1 MQTIK
6 AFRNCLVESDVFVF
20 TLGLTE
26 RWINTLNGYEYPICP
41 GTVAGEYSEKYHDFS
56 NLSYIEVYEA
66 LVRTMNKIKSVNKNI
81 KFLFTVSPVPLTATN
96 SKQHVV
102 VATMSS
108 KSTLRSVADA
118 IIKTESNADY
128 FPSYEIICSPFY
140 RGAFFEPNVRTVSR
154 YGVNHVMNVFFDSLH
169 KKYGKSEI
177 VETNVNK
184 EILTSES
191 FQDLPCEEQLL
202 DAFG

>member
-1 MQTIK
+1 
-6 AFRNCLVESDVFVF
+6 
-20 TLGLTE
+20 
-26 RWINTLNGYEYPICP
+26 
-41 GTVAGEYSEKYHDFS
+41 
-56 NLSYIEVYEA
+56 
-66 LVRTMNKIKSVNKNI
+66 MNKIKSVNKNI